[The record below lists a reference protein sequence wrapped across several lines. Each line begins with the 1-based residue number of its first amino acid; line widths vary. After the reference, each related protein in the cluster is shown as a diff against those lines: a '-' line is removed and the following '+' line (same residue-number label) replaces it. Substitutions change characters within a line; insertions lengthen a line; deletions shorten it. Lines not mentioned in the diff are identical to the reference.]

1 MKKINQYKFI
11 AGVFAVSLLASCNY
25 EEINTNPFELT
36 DEEGVMDGVA
46 VGGLITTIERTVFPV
61 GTQADDTDIINQYQT
76 DYHLSADC
84 WSGFFGQ
91 NNTWGG
97 GNSNVTYFLND
108 SWISGTYKRAYTNA
122 LDPWKKLKAAAEKN
136 NTPEVFALAQILKIS
151 AWHKALECF
160 GPMPYSHA
168 ADATMNIPF
177 DSEKDIYTAIF
188 KDLTEAIE
196 ILTEKAENGV
206 EVMSEY
212 DVVYAG
218 NSTKWVKYANSLL
231 LRLAMR
237 VRYADEAL
245 SKQYVSQAL
254 NHSIGVMTA
263 KDDEAQMSTGAG
275 YTFRNNIYWLSE
287 QYDESRMGSS
297 MFSYLM
303 GYEDPRL
310 SAYFLPVDSK
320 STQGKEAF
328 DGKQYQAVPAG
339 HLYGKNDEYKMF
351 SKPNIQAATP
361 TYWLRASEVYFLRAE
376 AALIWGGEFGNAED
390 LYKQGIEMSFQE
402 NGISSAVD
410 AYNGGNVS
418 FTVTLTGGSTLEEQE
433 ANEHKRYVAVGFD
446 NSVTTNEPWIIEY
459 NESSQQLTVV
469 QGDFF
474 ATGLN
479 FGSFIGS
486 VAIIPMTSDANE
498 ATELVGTW
506 SEDFNSITFD
516 EGGLLGVGVYDD
528 DSGQYMGFYSVYG
541 NVVMTKQ

>member
-108 SWISGTYKRAYTNA
+108 SWISGTYKRAYTNT

-339 HLYGKNDEYKMF
+339 HLYGKNDE
-351 SKPNIQAATP
+351 P
-361 TYWLRASEVYFLRAE
+361 V
-376 AALIWGGEFGNAED
+376 GGIN
-390 LYKQGIEMSFQE
+390 LS
-402 NGISSAVD
+402 
-410 AYNGGNVS
+410 
-418 FTVTLTGGSTLEEQE
+418 
-433 ANEHKRYVAVGFD
+433 
-446 NSVTTNEPWIIEY
+446 
-459 NESSQQLTVV
+459 
-469 QGDFF
+469 
-474 ATGLN
+474 
-479 FGSFIGS
+479 
-486 VAIIPMTSDANE
+486 
-498 ATELVGTW
+498 
-506 SEDFNSITFD
+506 
-516 EGGLLGVGVYDD
+516 
-528 DSGQYMGFYSVYG
+528 
-541 NVVMTKQ
+541 